1 MLDLHCLPWYINF
14 FKNEIQ
20 STSYSL
26 AEIASALNSEYPGK
40 FDYWIPVFGPRTQDS
55 KRPFE

>member
-1 MLDLHCLPWYINF
+1 MLDFHGLPWYINF

-40 FDYWIPVFGPRTQDS
+40 FDY
-55 KRPFE
+55 